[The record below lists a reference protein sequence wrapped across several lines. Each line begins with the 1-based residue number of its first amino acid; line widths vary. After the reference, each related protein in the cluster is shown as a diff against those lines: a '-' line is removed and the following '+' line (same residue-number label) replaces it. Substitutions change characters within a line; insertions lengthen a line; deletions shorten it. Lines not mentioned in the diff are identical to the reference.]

1 MPIEFF
7 LPNLFS
13 TCLGSFWPATT
24 ASTLANQKSE
34 IGAMSSTQN
43 L

>member
-1 MPIEFF
+1 MPREFF
-7 LPNLFS
+7 SPNLYSIF
-13 TCLGSFWPATT
+13 LGSFWPATT
-24 ASTLANQKSE
+24 ASTLANKKSE